1 MYQDSIRLLENVN
14 ASAPFL
20 VELGFLHI
28 NVTRDPEAARAV
40 FDQALDSGS
49 TGWPYAVMGEA
60 PEATLDTADTFH
72 LYRLFRESA
81 DVKRKRQL
89 LAAIEGLLMWPLAL
103 DVPPIS
109 NTAVLYQQVVLA
121 RMSLKLGPAEKFHQ
135 TLQGVVDPCMG
146 ALSDNVGWNDRDNL
160 VCLAT
165 SLGILGGTVKAARGS
180 REQRRFSH
188 LRKVS
193 SGPNLKDANAMYDEE
208 ERSDDGSDDGGDE
221 DSVTR
226 LKGDESD
233 LDDDV
238 VLFCDG
244 GCMPTAKFASWAR
257 RVSYLCRVCPECF
270 LCYKM
275 TGQDDHQS
283 FSRPRYMPQCPP
295 DHEYIEAPIKGWKA
309 VVNGRILLEG
319 EEPVAFRDYL
329 RQIREELCK
338 EAWESFWRQ

>member
-1 MYQDSIRLLENVN
+1 MDTWDSVHQAVIHAAVESGEVAFAFQMYQDSIRLLDNVN

-60 PEATLDTADTFH
+60 PEATLDTADTFQSEI

-109 NTAVLYQQVVLA
+109 DTAVLYQQVVLA
-121 RMSLKLGPAEKFHQ
+121 RVFLKLGPAEKFHQ
-135 TLQGVVDPCMG
+135 TLQGVVNPCMG

-165 SLGILGGTVKAARGS
+165 SLGILGGTVKDGQGLKRAAQILPS
-180 REQRRFSH
+180 AQS
-188 LRKVS
+188 LV
-193 SGPNLKDANAMYDEE
+193 
-208 ERSDDGSDDGGDE
+208 
-221 DSVTR
+221 
-226 LKGDESD
+226 
-233 LDDDV
+233 
-238 VLFCDG
+238 
-244 GCMPTAKFASWAR
+244 WA
-257 RVSYLCRVCPECF
+257 
-270 LCYKM
+270 
-275 TGQDDHQS
+275 Q
-283 FSRPRYMPQCPP
+283 
-295 DHEYIEAPIKGWKA
+295 
-309 VVNGRILLEG
+309 LEG
-319 EEPVAFRDYL
+319 RERDV
-329 RQIREELCK
+329 R
-338 EAWESFWRQ
+338 

>member
-1 MYQDSIRLLENVN
+1 MATAHEDRKHTDKCFSPAVTSSSQSTPASWVPIKVFGNTWDSVHQAVIHAAVESGEVAFAFQMYQDSIRLLDNVN

-60 PEATLDTADTFH
+60 PEATLDTADTFQSEI

-109 NTAVLYQQVVLA
+109 DTAVLYQQVVLA
-121 RMSLKLGPAEKFHQ
+121 RVFLKLGPAEKFHQ

-165 SLGILGGTVKAARGS
+165 SLGILGGTVKDGQGLKRAAQILPS
-180 REQRRFSH
+180 AQS
-188 LRKVS
+188 LV
-193 SGPNLKDANAMYDEE
+193 
-208 ERSDDGSDDGGDE
+208 
-221 DSVTR
+221 
-226 LKGDESD
+226 
-233 LDDDV
+233 
-238 VLFCDG
+238 
-244 GCMPTAKFASWAR
+244 WA
-257 RVSYLCRVCPECF
+257 
-270 LCYKM
+270 
-275 TGQDDHQS
+275 Q
-283 FSRPRYMPQCPP
+283 
-295 DHEYIEAPIKGWKA
+295 
-309 VVNGRILLEG
+309 LEG
-319 EEPVAFRDYL
+319 RERDV
-329 RQIREELCK
+329 R
-338 EAWESFWRQ
+338 

>member
-1 MYQDSIRLLENVN
+1 MYQDSIRLLDNVN

-60 PEATLDTADTFH
+60 PEATLDTADTFQSEI

-109 NTAVLYQQVVLA
+109 DTAVLYQQVVLA
-121 RMSLKLGPAEKFHQ
+121 RVFLKLGPAEKFHQ

-146 ALSDNVGWNDRDNL
+146 AL
-160 VCLAT
+160 
-165 SLGILGGTVKAARGS
+165 I
-180 REQRRFSH
+180 
-188 LRKVS
+188 S
-193 SGPNLKDANAMYDEE
+193 SGPNLKDENAMYDEE

-233 LDDDV
+233 LNDDV

-257 RVSYLCRVCPECF
+257 RVSYLCRVCSERF

-275 TGQDDHQS
+275 RGQDDHQS

-295 DHEYIEAPIKGWKA
+295 DHEYIEAPIKGWKG

-329 RQIREELCK
+329 QQIREELCK